1 MNPPRS
7 LVFGDSIYQRKISIF
22 VVVVVVVVVVAVV
35 QFYRFNLEYV
45 IMYIPG

>member
-1 MNPPRS
+1 MSPVNPPRS
-7 LVFGDSIYQRKISIF
+7 LAFRDSIYQRKISIF
-22 VVVVVVVVVVAVV
+22 VIVVVVVVVI